1 MCAPFP
7 APSVLPSHDAMDE
20 SVTEVAEKLSIKQYQ
35 NKFSLE
41 PPRKRRVV
49 ELARASKKY
58 DPSVYKRMEI
68 ECIHQLEL
76 HRELHWFKRDLS

>member
-1 MCAPFP
+1 
-7 APSVLPSHDAMDE
+7 MDE
-20 SVTEVAEKLSIKQYQ
+20 YVTEVAEKLSTKQYQ

-49 ELARASKKY
+49 ELARAFKKY

-68 ECIHQLEL
+68 EYYHQLEL
-76 HRELHWFKRDLS
+76 HRELYWFKRDLS